1 MFSNASLDHRAYG
14 VTTYAKALALYEK
27 TKPIR
32 GRAVEVR
39 PLGNNRRDTVTIT
52 KHPTDSSVSIEHYHT
67 KLITYH
73 VPTPPSPAVITV
85 NPYPSKTS
93 SNIVCG
99 VLRGL
104 ISPSWARS
112 IPGPVTYLID
122 QSRSRSGYYLTPHEF
137 RLETD
142 AAGTTVLLGCEPF
155 IEPRLDRKRAAEVQ
169 RLVKPF
175 AQWAQTCQK
184 LGVLPKGEW
193 AFGLTF
199 RDLAAAMS
207 DQQKWPEIVKTW
219 PSYFTLDSQ
228 LSTMRRRLYY
238 ELKCYDFLHH
248 DGPFTYQELDRLAAA
263 ERRYHDS

>member
-1 MFSNASLDHRAYG
+1 MFSNVSLDHRAYG
-14 VTTYAKALALYEK
+14 ITTYARALALYEG

-39 PLGNNRRDTVTIT
+39 PLGSNRRDTVTIT
-52 KHPTDSSVSIEHYHT
+52 KHPVDASISIEHYRT

-93 SNIVCG
+93 SNIVAG
-99 VLRGL
+99 VLREF
-104 ISPSWARS
+104 ISPSWARP

-122 QSRSRSGYYLTPHEF
+122 RGFYHTPHEF

-142 AAGTTVLLGCEPF
+142 ADGNTALWGCEPVV
-155 IEPRLDRKRAAEVQ
+155 EQRLDRKRAAEVQ
-169 RLVKPF
+169 RLMKPF
-175 AQWAQTCQK
+175 VQWVWACQK

-193 AFGLTF
+193 AYNPPF
-199 RDLAAAMS
+199 RALVAAMS
-207 DQQKWPEIVKTW
+207 EQQQWPEVVKTW
-219 PSYFTLDSQ
+219 PSYYTLDSQ
-228 LSTMRRRLYY
+228 LSTLRRNLYY
-238 ELKCYDFLHH
+238 ELNCYDVLHH

-263 ERRYHDS
+263 GRRYNG